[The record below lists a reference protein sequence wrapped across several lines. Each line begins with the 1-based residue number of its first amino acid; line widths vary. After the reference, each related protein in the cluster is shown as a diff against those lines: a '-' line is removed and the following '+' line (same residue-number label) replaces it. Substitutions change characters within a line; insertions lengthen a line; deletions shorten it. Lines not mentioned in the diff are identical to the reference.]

1 MSTKHQMIQLLA
13 FTLLL
18 PLAAL
23 AQTSLL
29 ALEMQRALEEK
40 NYFLLNDY
48 YSRDSTLLSEEQKF
62 YYKAFLF
69 NAFNN
74 CVASNEQIKKL
85 MATIPKFPDSL
96 YVKLFRLKQ
105 DNEVKTFQYQEAAKT
120 GDFLLQSYG
129 NVINEEELADL
140 NNSNKIWKALAQ
152 TPPQT
157 VIKQNTRFPWRR
169 DKANLLNIP
178 VTVNNKADEFIFDTG
193 ANFSTVSKSNA
204 DRLSLEILPVS
215 FDVEG
220 VSKKSNNSSLAIGKS
235 LKVGDIEF
243 KNVVFLVIPDE
254 QLSFPQIDY
263 KIDGILGYPVISQL
277 EEIHILQQSKQMF
290 ITAASTELT
299 VPNLAMDNLTPLVL
313 VKVNDQSLPFYF
325 DTGAKSSYFNSSY
338 YNKNRAAI
346 TKNGLQDSLILG
358 GAGGS
363 RKNNSYIVKDYM
375 LHIGK
380 NKTQIPEMHV
390 MTAKTNLN
398 DEKAYGTI
406 GQDFI
411 GRFSE
416 MIISFKSMT
425 LNFK

>member
-1 MSTKHQMIQLLA
+1 MSTKHLMIQLLA

-23 AQTSLL
+23 AQTSQLS
-29 ALEMQRALEEK
+29 LEMQRALEEK

-48 YSRDSTLLSEEQKF
+48 YSRDSTLLSEEQK
-62 YYKAFLF
+62 YYYRAFLF

-85 MATIPKFPDSL
+85 MATTPKFPDSL

-129 NVINEEELADL
+129 NVINEEELTDL

-157 VIKQNTRFPWRR
+157 AIKQNTTIPWRR
-169 DKANLLNIP
+169 DKADLLNIP
-178 VTVNNKADEFIFDTG
+178 VTINNNADEFIFDTG
-193 ANFSTVSKSNA
+193 ANFSTISKSNA
-204 DRLSLEILPVS
+204 DRLGLEILPVS

-220 VSKKSNNSSLAIGKS
+220 ASKSNNSSLAVGES
-235 LKVGDIEF
+235 LKIGDIEF

-263 KIDGILGYPVISQL
+263 KIDGILGYPVISQF

-290 ITAASTELT
+290 ITAASTDLT
-299 VPNLAMDNLTPLVL
+299 APNLAMDNLTPLVL

-338 YNKNRAAI
+338 FSKNRAAI
-346 TKNGLQDSLILG
+346 MKDGLLDSLILG

-380 NKTQIPEMHV
+380 NKIQMPEMHV

>member
-1 MSTKHQMIQLLA
+1 MNTRHLMIQLLA

-18 PLAAL
+18 PFAVL
-23 AQTSLL
+23 AQSSKLS
-29 ALEMQRALEEK
+29 LEMQRALEEK

-48 YSRDSTLLSEEQKF
+48 YSRDSTLLSEEQKY
-62 YYKAFLF
+62 YYKAFLL

-85 MATIPKFPDSL
+85 VTMTPEFPDSL

-120 GDFLLQSYG
+120 GDFLLQNYG
-129 NVINEEELADL
+129 NVIKEEELTDL

-157 VIKQNTRFPWRR
+157 VIKQNTKFPWRR
-169 DKANLLNIP
+169 DKADLLNIP
-178 VTVNNKADEFIFDTG
+178 VTINNNADEFIFDTG
-193 ANFSTVSKSNA
+193 ANFSTISKSNA
-204 DRLSLEILPVS
+204 DRLGLEILPVS

-220 VSKKSNNSSLAIGKS
+220 ASKSNKSSLAVGES
-235 LKVGDIEF
+235 LKIGDIEF

-263 KIDGILGYPVISQL
+263 KIDGILGYPVISQF

-290 ITAASTELT
+290 ITAASTDLT
-299 VPNLAMDNLTPLVL
+299 APNLAMDNLTPLVL

-338 YNKNRAAI
+338 FSKNRAAI
-346 TKNGLQDSLILG
+346 MKDGLLDSLILG

-380 NKTQIPEMHV
+380 NKIQMPEMHV

>member
-1 MSTKHQMIQLLA
+1 MILLFA
-13 FTLLL
+13 FTLFL
-18 PLAAL
+18 PYATF
-23 AQTSLL
+23 AQTSKLPSEMQH
-29 ALEMQRALEEK
+29 ALEQK

-48 YSRDSTLLSEEQKF
+48 YKRDSTLLSEEQKY
-62 YYKAFLF
+62 YYKAFLL

-74 CVASNEQIKKL
+74 CVASNKQIKKL
-85 MATIPKFPDSL
+85 VAMTPEFPDSL

-120 GDFLLQSYG
+120 GDFLLQNYG
-129 NVINEEELADL
+129 NVIKKEELTDL

-204 DRLSLEILPVS
+204 DRLGLEILPVS

-220 VSKKSNNSSLAIGKS
+220 AAKSNNSSLAVGKS
-235 LKVGDIEF
+235 LKIGTIEF

-277 EEIHILQQSKQMF
+277 EEVHIQQQSKQMF

-299 VPNLAMDNLTPLVL
+299 APNLAMDNLTPLVL
-313 VKVNDQSLPFYF
+313 VKVNSQPLPFYF
-325 DTGAKSSYFNSSY
+325 DTGAKSSYFNSNY
-338 YNKNRAAI
+338 FKKNRTAI
-346 TKNGLQDSLILG
+346 MKDGLQDSLILG

-380 NKTQIPEMHV
+380 NKTQMPEMHI
-390 MTAKTNLN
+390 MTAKANLN

>member
-1 MSTKHQMIQLLA
+1 MSTKQLMILA

-18 PLAAL
+18 PFAAS
-23 AQTSLL
+23 AQTSQLL
-29 ALEMQRALEEK
+29 LEMQRALSQK

-48 YSRDSTLLSEEQKF
+48 YSRDSTLLSEQQKY

-74 CVASNEQIKKL
+74 CGASNEQIKRL
-85 MATIPKFPDSL
+85 VATTPKFPDSL

-120 GDFLLQSYG
+120 GDFLLQNYG
-129 NVINEEELADL
+129 DVIKEEELTDL

-152 TPPQT
+152 IPPQT
-157 VIKQNTRFPWRR
+157 ATKQNTTIPWRR

-178 VTVNNKADEFIFDTG
+178 VTVNNNADEFIFDTG
-193 ANFSTVSKSNA
+193 ANFSTISKSNA
-204 DRLSLEILPVS
+204 DRLDLEILPVS

-220 VSKKSNNSSLAIGKS
+220 VSKSNNSSLAIGKS
-235 LKVGDIEF
+235 LKIGGIEF
-243 KNVVFLVIPDE
+243 KNVVFLVIPDD

-290 ITAASTELT
+290 ITSASTDLIA
-299 VPNLAMDNLTPLVL
+299 PNLAMDNLSPLVL
-313 VKVNDQSLPFYF
+313 VKVNNQSLPFYF

-346 TKNGLQDSLILG
+346 IKNGLQDSLILG

-363 RKNNSYIVKDYM
+363 RKNNSYIVKDYV

-380 NKTQIPEMHV
+380 NKIQMPKMHV